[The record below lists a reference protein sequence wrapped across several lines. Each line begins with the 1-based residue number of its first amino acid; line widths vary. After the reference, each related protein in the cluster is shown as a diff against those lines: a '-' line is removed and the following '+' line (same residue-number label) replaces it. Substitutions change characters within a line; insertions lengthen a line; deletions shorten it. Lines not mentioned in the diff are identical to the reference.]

1 MPKGFIKDIA
11 RTQFL
16 IMGVV
21 LMIAFFIAKTDEWW
35 RFLLLGGGVALLSVY
50 DSMLDPM
57 AKRVIKLN
65 YPIYGTAGEDMK
77 AGDTMKVDANGYWR
91 VNPKA
96 PKWGPD
102 DIVKFKSFDPNEYK
116 RE

>member
-1 MPKGFIKDIA
+1 
-11 RTQFL
+11 
-16 IMGVV
+16 
-21 LMIAFFIAKTDEWW
+21 
-35 RFLLLGGGVALLSVY
+35 
-50 DSMLDPM
+50 
-57 AKRVIKLN
+57 
-65 YPIYGTAGEDMK
+65 MK